1 MDRCADVEDVV
12 FEEVG
17 RVCEAPPGPHDDDA
31 ATTDAAAI
39 ASPTDDDERATPE
52 MAPAA
57 ESDATSPTTTPVA

>member
-12 FEEVG
+12 FEEAG
-17 RVCEAPPGPHDDDA
+17 RVCDTPPAPHDDA
-31 ATTDAAAI
+31 AAAADAAAI
-39 ASPTDDDERATPE
+39 ASPADDDERATPE